1 MVSLEPIPVHPKAPD
16 LAAIEPE
23 KIIIVYDRKVDTL
36 AVDFFGRERPSKVL
50 HTGTGVDL
58 RIDPATEI
66 IVGIQIEA
74 ARKQGIDRRP
84 LPILLIANLAELLG
98 ISDDDLRELRNCA
111 VHLSTGRDQTEARH
125 GAIASLE
132 ERRRRTIASL
142 IEATLPMSA

>member
-1 MVSLEPIPVHPKAPD
+1 MVPLEPTPVHPKAPD
-16 LAAIEPE
+16 PATIEPD
-23 KIIIVYDRKVDTL
+23 KVIIAYDRRADTL
-36 AVDFFGRERPSKVL
+36 AVDFFGHERPSKVL

-66 IVGIQIEA
+66 VVGLQIEA

-84 LPILLIANLAELLG
+84 LPVLLIVHLAELLG
-98 ISDDDLRELRNCA
+98 MCDDNLRELRNHA
-111 VHLSTGRDQTEARH
+111 VHPSVGRDQTEARH

>member
-1 MVSLEPIPVHPKAPD
+1 MVPLEPIPVHPKAPD
-16 LAAIEPE
+16 PATIEPD
-23 KIIIVYDRKVDTL
+23 KVIIAYDRRADTL
-36 AVDFFGRERPSKVL
+36 AVNFFGRERPSKVL

-58 RIDPATEI
+58 RIDPATEM

-74 ARKQGIDRRP
+74 ARKQAVARFP
-84 LPILLIANLAELLG
+84 LPVLLIANLAELLG
-98 ISDDDLRELRNCA
+98 ISDDGLRELRNCV
-111 VHLSTGRDQTEARH
+111 VHPSTGRDQTEARH